1 MPICA
6 CTRSIIAQHKQGPLV
21 QRPCCVEMC
30 TYQSSDLNGSSIIN
44 NLLMVWNIC
53 PWCPLSFSIAA
64 TNTEDYEQSHRFR
77 SCPCCGTCWAQL
89 FCTEHMLCT
98 QDACSMYP
106 HMLEQIA
113 LYMLTRLLLT
123 WHTLDFQMVLDS
135 WITMTSKCSWIAKCF
150 FSSNIK
156 VPASHSKVATS
167 ADIVH
172 SNFHSWQLY
181 KQYGLIQKT
190 EIIEYCWHQHM

>member
-1 MPICA
+1 MCLYKVHYSSTQA
-6 CTRSIIAQHKQGPLV
+6 RSFSAEALLCWDVHIPEQWSEWL
-21 QRPCCVEMC
+21 
-30 TYQSSDLNGSSIIN
+30 IN

-150 FSSNIK
+150 FSSKIK

-172 SNFHSWQLY
+172 SNFHS
-181 KQYGLIQKT
+181 
-190 EIIEYCWHQHM
+190 